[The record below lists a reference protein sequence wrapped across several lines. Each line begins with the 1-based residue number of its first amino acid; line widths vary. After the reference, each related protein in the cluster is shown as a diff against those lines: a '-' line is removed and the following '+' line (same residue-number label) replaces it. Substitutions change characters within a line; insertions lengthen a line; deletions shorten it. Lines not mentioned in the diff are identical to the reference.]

1 MQIFIVVKWL
11 GMNWMIFITVLMG
24 IIIFIMVMRI
34 LVLKCFCHYN
44 NIAKKKVQK
53 LNFLNAKIYLFIHS
67 WLWFT

>member
-11 GMNWMIFITVLMG
+11 GMNWMIFIIVLMG

-44 NIAKKKVQK
+44 NIAKKKGPK
-53 LNFLNAKIYLFIHS
+53 
-67 WLWFT
+67 T